1 MEHSAGR
8 FSRRVLAGVVC
19 HLVQDPPRQPRGFA
33 QKPGSPVIAFRTD
46 HAGCARRA
54 QLKHHQFTNGTVDV
68 DFTVVVVTGVSS
80 GIGRATAEKFARR
93 GCRVFGTVRSIAKG
107 VPISGVEL
115 VEMDVRDDASVQ
127 AAIQAVIE
135 RTGRIDVLVN
145 NAGTSLIGAVEET
158 STAEALSLFDTN
170 VFSILRTAQSVL
182 PHMRGTAWRKNLVNV
197 SSVLGFLPAPYMG
210 LYSASKHAVEG
221 LTETLDHEVRQFG
234 IRATLVEPSFTRTN
248 LDVNAPQTGAKITDY
263 DRERELASHAV
274 VNTIQAAPEPDGV
287 AATIVDAALGAWR
300 MRHTPT
306 GEASLLRK
314 LRRFMPAGPVDSSLR
329 KIPARVTQN
338 PPTNVC
344 DLTPAFSKY
353 RAGRETVSDQSD
365 FLPTT
370 TYAGLQSMRL
380 PP

>member
-1 MEHSAGR
+1 MSN
-8 FSRRVLAGVVC
+8 S
-19 HLVQDPPRQPRGFA
+19 
-33 QKPGSPVIAFRTD
+33 
-46 HAGCARRA
+46 
-54 QLKHHQFTNGTVDV
+54 
-68 DFTVVVVTGVSS
+68 TVVVVTGVSS

-93 GCRVFGTVRSIAKG
+93 GCRVFGTVRSIAKA

-170 VFSILRTAQSVL
+170 VFSILRTTQSVL
-182 PHMRGTAWRKNLVNV
+182 PHMRAQRGGRIVNV

-274 VNTIQAAPEPDGV
+274 VNTVQAAPEPDGV

-329 KIPARVTQN
+329 KK
-338 PPTNVC
+338 
-344 DLTPAFSKY
+344 F
-353 RAGRETVSDQSD
+353 
-365 FLPTT
+365 
-370 TYAGLQSMRL
+370 RL
-380 PP
+380 A